1 MATTKVINQ
10 SGEPKEVEGIWGNE
24 PEATPVPSQEEKVLI
39 PAGLNPGDTFI
50 YTPKDGRSI
59 TVVVPANARPGTYL
73 NIVVPDEILVER
85 SDGAELPKFSTDN
98 NNFKINKATAG
109 AALVGGVVGAIVF
122 GPVGAVVLA
131 GGAAYATT
139 RKKGSIGVTARKV
152 GNQTM
157 GGIEKASKWV
167 TKKMSSNSV

>member
-1 MATTKVINQ
+1 MTIKVMSQ
-10 SGEPKEVEGIWGNE
+10 SGQTREVEGIWGSE

-39 PAGLNPGDTFI
+39 PPGLRPGDTFI

-59 TVVVPANARPGTYL
+59 TVIVPENSPPGTYL

-85 SDGAELPKFSTDN
+85 SDGAEYPKFSSDN

-109 AALVGGVVGAIVF
+109 AALVGGVIGAVVF

-157 GGIEKASKWV
+157 SGIEKASKWV
-167 TKKMSSNSV
+167 TKKVSSSST

>member
-1 MATTKVINQ
+1 MTQFFSRT
-10 SGEPKEVEGIWGNE
+10 GEAREVEGIWGNE
-24 PEATPVPSQEEKVLI
+24 PEATPVHSQEEKVLI
-39 PAGLNPGDTFI
+39 PSGLVPGDTFI

-59 TVVVPANARPGTYL
+59 TVIVPENARPGTYL
-73 NIVVPDEILVER
+73 NIVVPDEIRVER
-85 SDGAELPKFSTDN
+85 SDGAESPKFSADN

-109 AALVGGVVGAIVF
+109 AALVGGVIGAVVF

-139 RKKGSIGVTARKV
+139 RKKGSVGVTARKV

-167 TKKMSSNSV
+167 SKKISATNT